1 MVVKFT
7 VHVIRKMTVVSATG
21 RAAQSQSILGLPQR
35 AWRLEFATMRGSARS
50 LAWFCSSRRKKAGD
64 SSDGASA
71 GSDDH
76 AVPGWPPEWWR
87 SGGTR
92 MPRNIYEVVVPGRL
106 IRGAWQSPDGLRA
119 IIAREHIKTIVTLTA
134 INRDDP
140 KYVGQA
146 KVVSETG
153 VRWLFVP
160 MRGSTATV
168 EQMAQAADLLA
179 DPECQPVFFHC
190 VAGHHRSS
198 LAHAAYLIRHCG
210 WSAAAAWKEV
220 ASLPWARPAATADQN
235 DRALIDEFATDP
247 GVDDAGGLAAH
258 DRGSR

>member
-1 MVVKFT
+1 V
-7 VHVIRKMTVVSATG
+7 RGSVS
-21 RAAQSQSILGLPQR
+21 RRLGLMI
-35 AWRLEFATMRGSARS
+35 LLS
-50 LAWFCSSRRKKAGD
+50 LAAAALVMIRRNTNCEK
-64 SSDGASA
+64 
-71 GSDDH
+71 H
-76 AVPGWPPEWWR
+76 LQ
-87 SGGTR
+87 
-92 MPRNIYEVVVPGRL
+92 VVVPGRL
-106 IRGAWQSPDGLRA
+106 IRGAWQSPDVLRA
-119 IIAREHIKTIVTLTA
+119 IINREHIKTIVTLTA

-160 MRGSTATV
+160 MRGSKATV

-198 LAHAAYLIRHCG
+198 LSHAAFLIRHCG
-210 WSAAAAWKEV
+210 WSAEAAWKEV
-220 ASLPWARPAATADQN
+220 ASLPWARPASTADQN
-235 DRALIDEFATDP
+235 DRALIDEFARVQASTTP
-247 GVDDAGGLAAH
+247 GKLAAH